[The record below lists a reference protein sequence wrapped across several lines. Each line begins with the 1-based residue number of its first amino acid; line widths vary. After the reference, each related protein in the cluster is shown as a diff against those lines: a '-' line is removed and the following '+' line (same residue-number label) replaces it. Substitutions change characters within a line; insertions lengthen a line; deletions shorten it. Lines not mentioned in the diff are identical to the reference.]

1 MPTPE
6 ERLAA
11 LERMEK
17 RVKRRL
23 LQGRT
28 EEVIPDIRFIIT
40 QYRELKMLDRANTLE
55 AVLNQFI
62 TESLS
67 PDQAAQIN
75 IYDDNSETKQY
86 SRKEKRE
93 ALGSLH
99 RE

>member
-1 MPTPE
+1 MPSPE

-40 QYRELKMLDRANTLE
+40 QYRELKMLDRADTLE

-62 TESLS
+62 DESLS
-67 PDQAAQIN
+67 PERAAQMN
-75 IYDDNSETKQY
+75 MYDDSNEKKQY